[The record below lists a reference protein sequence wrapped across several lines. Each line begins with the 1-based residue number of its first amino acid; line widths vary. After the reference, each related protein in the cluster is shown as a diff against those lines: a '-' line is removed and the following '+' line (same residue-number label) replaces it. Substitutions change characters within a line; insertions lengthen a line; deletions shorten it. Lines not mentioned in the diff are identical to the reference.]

1 MSGLFIGVTALAEGK
16 KKKKSMPGVKQQ
28 ATVNSS
34 FKTMA
39 KQNCFCE
46 LSCVILDLE
55 LLQTSVN
62 ATPGGS
68 AVDAQVLACMHACKR
83 EKREKKKMSQH
94 VHKQTLNR
102 CLV

>member
-1 MSGLFIGVTALAEGK
+1 MAEGK
-16 KKKKSMPGVKQQ
+16 KKKSMLGVKQQ

-83 EKREKKKMSQH
+83 EKKKEKKKQNSKRLSTSISKH
-94 VHKQTLNR
+94 
-102 CLV
+102 